1 MLRCGISYHLLY
13 TTNGSPSRL
22 ICISTDCRRSS
33 QHAVWKTPLA
43 QSACATLA
51 TQTWRNQLSS
61 LPVARISILWLEK
74 KVATPNKKGRSG
86 VFFCNTSLTIC
97 KLMTFERTRRAGLLA
112 TPLKQFPLLE
122 FRQRLLQCDF
132 LQHLSHEVLG
142 NGEKDKSPKLHFI
155 TPLLRI
161 PWLLD
166 SSRSNLSSPLTRIA
180 FRASFRLTVSREFSN
195 VILPCERRNN

>member
-1 MLRCGISYHLLY
+1 MQFERPLSHKVFVQHLRHKLGELNFPLSLSHAFQSYDL
-13 TTNGSPSRL
+13 
-22 ICISTDCRRSS
+22 RR
-33 QHAVWKTPLA
+33 
-43 QSACATLA
+43 
-51 TQTWRNQLSS
+51 
-61 LPVARISILWLEK
+61 
-74 KVATPNKKGRSG
+74 KVETPNKKGRSG
-86 VFFCNTSLTIC
+86 VFVCNTSLTIC

-166 SSRSNLSSPLTRIA
+166 PSRSNLASPLTRIA